1 MSKRIHLTPEDIEE
15 IKADFEKALTGAISD
30 GRINFQKTFGTIQR
44 KAELFFTEI
53 AWYKMQTLIRECDKE
68 VGWHGVAKR
77 VDEPE
82 KDAYIIEDILVYP
95 QEVTGTTVNPDQN
108 QYQMW
113 LMSHS
118 DEIFNNIRMQG
129 HSHVNM
135 SVSPSG
141 VDTTFY
147 EQILRQLDDT
157 MFYIFMIWN
166 KRNERHIKIYDMAK
180 NVLFETSD
188 VTVSVI
194 PDENGIEKFLSEAKK
209 MITERKPPVYQP
221 GSYSSGYSAPNNY
234 GGYGGSYGS
243 YKPNEP
249 THTPVT
255 ATPPATSPA
264 KAAESAAKTVLYS
277 GKENADDSK
286 KKKGKKHRVGDGRKK
301 TTGASLKNIYTGR
314 SESPEWGSNHCDDDD
329 PYGPFGYRE
338 YYGYED

>member
-1 MSKRIHLTPEDIEE
+1 MSKVIRLTPKDVEE
-15 IKADFEKALTGAISD
+15 IKAEFEKALTGAISD

-44 KAELFFTEI
+44 KAELFFTEV

-68 VGWHGVAKR
+68 VGWHGIAKR
-77 VDEPE
+77 ADDPE

-95 QEVTGTTVNPDQN
+95 QEVTGTTVNPDQA

-113 LMSHS
+113 LMSHP
-118 DEIFNNIRMQG
+118 DEVFNNIRMQG

-180 NVLFETSD
+180 NVLFETTD
-188 VTVSVI
+188 VTVTVI
-194 PDENGIEKFLSEAKK
+194 PDENGSEKFLSEAKK

-221 GSYSSGYSAPNNY
+221 GSYTSGYSAPNNY
-234 GGYGGSYGS
+234 GGYGAYGGSYGT
-243 YKPNEP
+243 YKPSEP
-249 THTPVT
+249 
-255 ATPPATSPA
+255 AYTPPAAAPVSTPPA
-264 KAAESAAKTVLYS
+264 KTAEHASKTVLYG
-277 GKENADDSK
+277 GKEDVK
-286 KKKGKKHRVGDGRKK
+286 KKEREEASGRERAEENDRRFSQKYLYGQVGESGMGKQ
-301 TTGASLKNIYTGR
+301 SL
-314 SESPEWGSNHCDDDD
+314 
-329 PYGPFGYRE
+329 
-338 YYGYED
+338 

>member
-1 MSKRIHLTPEDIEE
+1 MSKLIRLTPEDIEG
-15 IKADFEKALTGAISD
+15 IKAEFEKALTGAISD
-30 GRINFQKTFGTIQR
+30 GKINFTKTFGTIQR

-77 VDEPE
+77 VDDPE

-95 QEVTGTTVNPDQN
+95 QEVTGATVNPDQE

-113 LMSHS
+113 LMSHP

-135 SVSPSG
+135 SVSPSC

-166 KRNERHIKIYDMAK
+166 KRNECHIKIYDMAK

-188 VTVSVI
+188 VTVTVI
-194 PDENGIEKFLSEAKK
+194 PDENGIEKFLSDAKK
-209 MITERKPPVYQP
+209 MITERKPAYQASSYP
-221 GSYSSGYSAPNNY
+221 GYY
-234 GGYGGSYGS
+234 GNQNGYGAYGYTGT

-255 ATPPATSPA
+255 TAPSVTSQKEP
-264 KAAESAAKTVLYS
+264 AESATKTILYGS
-277 GKENADDSK
+277 KDNADSAK
-286 KKKGKKHRVGDGRKK
+286 KKNGKKHRVGNGRKK
-301 TTGASLKNIYTGR
+301 TTAGSLKNTCAAK
-314 SESPEWGSNHCDDDD
+314 SASPEWGSNHCDDDD
-329 PYGPFGYRE
+329 PYGPFGYRDE
-338 YYGYED
+338 YYGYDD

>member
-1 MSKRIHLTPEDIEE
+1 MSKLIRLTPENIEE
-15 IKADFEKALTGAISD
+15 IKAEFAKALTGAIPD

-77 VDEPE
+77 VDDPE

-95 QEVTGTTVNPDQN
+95 QEVTGTTVNPDQK
-108 QYQMW
+108 QYQTW
-113 LMSHS
+113 LMSHP
-118 DEIFNNIRMQG
+118 DDVFNNIRMQG

-147 EQILRQLDDT
+147 EQILHQLDDT

-180 NVLFETSD
+180 NVLFETGD
-188 VTVSVI
+188 VNVTVL
-194 PDENGIEKFLSEAKK
+194 PDENGIEAFLSNAKK
-209 MITERKPPVYQP
+209 MITERKPPAYQP
-221 GSYSSGYSAPNNY
+221 GSYPTCYNWQGNY
-234 GGYGGSYGS
+234 GCGESHT
-243 YKPNEP
+243 PNEP

-255 ATPPATSPA
+255 APAPTTPAA
-264 KAAESAAKTVLYS
+264 LIVKAAETAPKTTPCS
-277 GKENADDSK
+277 GKTDDVK
-286 KKKGKKHRVGDGRKK
+286 KKKGKKHRVGDGRRK
-301 TTGASLKNIYTGR
+301 TTAGSLKNIY
-314 SESPEWGSNHCDDDD
+314 SSAQSPEWDVNHCDDDD
-329 PYGPFGYRE
+329 PYGPFGYRD
-338 YYGYED
+338 YYCGNDR

>member
-1 MSKRIHLTPEDIEE
+1 MSKRIHLTPEDIEG
-15 IKADFEKALTGAISD
+15 IKEDFEKALTGAISD
-30 GRINFQKTFGTIQR
+30 GRINFQKTFGAIQR
-44 KAELFFTEI
+44 KAELLFTEI
-53 AWYKMQTLIRECDKE
+53 AWYKMQALIRECDKE

-77 VDEPE
+77 VDDPE

-113 LMSHS
+113 LMSHP

-157 MFYIFMIWN
+157 MFYIFMVWN

-194 PDENGIEKFLSEAKK
+194 PDENGIEKFLSDAKK
-209 MITERKPPVYQP
+209 MITDRKPITYQP
-221 GSYSSGYSAPNNY
+221 GNYSTPNNY
-234 GGYGGSYGS
+234 GGCGGNYGS

-249 THTPVT
+249 THTPV
-255 ATPPATSPA
+255 ATTTPTTLPV
-264 KAAESAAKTVLYS
+264 KAAESAAKAVGS
-277 GKENADDSK
+277 GKENTDDSK
-286 KKKGKKHRVGDGRKK
+286 KKKGKKHRVLGERKK
-301 TTGASLKNIYTGR
+301 TTGASLKNIYMGK
-314 SESPEWGSNHCDDDD
+314 SESPEWGSNHCDDDN